1 MSKLAITLQMKALLG
16 ILFVLPGGIQAQI
29 IQTLPEI
36 RVTASADGAGA
47 GEGDL
52 DETVLAPED
61 LERFGVETLE
71 DLSALAPN
79 LHFVDSDTR
88 GYGNVVSMRGLSNT
102 LFFGPAAVGLY
113 IDDVPF
119 SDAFTYASN
128 LLSLESARVHHGPQG
143 ANFGANGAAGM
154 INLTT
159 LQAGDSWQDSASVE
173 YGSYDS
179 RAVTYSSSG
188 PLANT
193 PFRHTFQLY
202 WKERDGFVRNRT
214 LGGRPDDRSVLGGLA
229 SLSWSPSEDTE
240 IKLRVMAE
248 SVEDGGQ
255 RLTPLPQ
262 SQVTGVIGPNPAFD
276 IKLPS
281 GLVVPGD
288 RFAHWSDLPGSNE
301 SERYQLSLHVTRDLG
316 WATAKSIAS
325 YQSWDLGPQVVDL
338 DFTNSAPGQ
347 VANPIA
353 PLIAAASN
361 IEQRQILR
369 TNEFRLQSPEGAG
382 PLAWRGGIFYMKK
395 KNSGN
400 TVRNFPFPDSNS
412 PIEYSPFEERVGFG
426 IEQESFAA
434 YGKVNYEL
442 GNGVALE
449 AGARVEVVEARLDR
463 SKGSTITLL
472 DPVTA
477 DPVGPF
483 ELQPVAFRE
492 NRHEGYFSPT
502 AGASYQVNENLT
514 AFVRSGL
521 GIKPHGYSAFSD
533 DPATTSFEEE
543 RNWSNEVGLQ
553 YRNEESRMNAVVRA
567 FWNEI
572 EDYQLNVQDTG
583 DINDPYDLGSTDFII
598 VNADE
603 VRSRGVEAELQWRPI
618 EPLLLHG
625 TAGWTD
631 VEFDSYTDPF
641 SQTSYEGNSV
651 PFIPEFTAS
660 AGFRYDLAGGFFIGS
675 SVRATLDTY
684 YDAANTEAFSEAG
697 SWVWDAQVG
706 YEQENWSVTVFGRN
720 LLDEGYYTF
729 INPQIAAGTP
739 GDPQLFGVR
748 VDLDIW

>member
-1 MSKLAITLQMKALLG
+1 MSKLAITFHLKALLG
-16 ILFVLPGGIQAQI
+16 VLLLLPGGILAEI

-159 LQAGDSWQDSASVE
+159 LQAGDSWQDSASLE

-188 PLANT
+188 PLADT
-193 PFRHTFQLY
+193 PFGHTFQLY

-214 LGGRPDDRSVLGGLA
+214 LGGRPDDRSVLGGVA
-229 SLSWSPSEDTE
+229 SLLWSPSEDTE
-240 IKLRVMAE
+240 IKFRVMAE
-248 SVEDGGQ
+248 RVEDGGQ
-255 RLTPLPQ
+255 RLTALPISQNPLLGAPFDPFGGLPLIPNQ
-262 SQVTGVIGPNPAFD
+262 AFTGD
-276 IKLPS
+276 IHT
-281 GLVVPGD
+281 VD
-288 RFAHWSDLPGSNE
+288 SDLRGQNE

-325 YQSWDLGPQVVDL
+325 YQSWDLGPQTVDL
-338 DFTNSAPGQ
+338 DLSP
-347 VANPIA
+347 V
-353 PLIAAASN
+353 PLATSS
-361 IEQRQILR
+361 IEQRQTLR

-382 PLAWRGGIFYMKK
+382 PLAWRGGFFFMDK
-395 KNSGN
+395 KNSGA
-400 TVRNFPFPDSNS
+400 TRRQFPANPLDPFNS
-412 PIEYSPFEERVGFG
+412 LLVENNRFSIG
-426 IEQESFAA
+426 QESFAA

-442 GNGVALE
+442 GKGMSLE
-449 AGARVEVVEARLDR
+449 AGARAELVEASLDR
-463 SKGSTITLL
+463 VKA
-472 DPVTA
+472 PN
-477 DPVGPF
+477 P
-483 ELQPVAFRE
+483 AFGIPAVVLKE

-533 DPATTSFEEE
+533 DPATASFEDE
-543 RNWSNEVGLQ
+543 RNWSNEIGLQ
-553 YRNEESRMNAVVRA
+553 FRNEESRMNAVVRA

-572 EDYQLNVQDTG
+572 EDYQLNAQ
-583 DINDPYDLGSTDFII
+583 NPRSTDFVV

-625 TAGWTD
+625 TVGYTD
-631 VEFDSYTDPF
+631 VQFEDYTDAF
-641 SQTSYEGNSV
+641 TGADRAGNAV

-660 AGFRYDLAGGFFIGS
+660 AGFRYDLPGGFFVGS

-697 SWVWDAQVG
+697 CWVWDAQVG